1 MRTTFTNFRI
11 TVEDEMKQQN
21 SNTGEYPF
29 GTSIDLILLPEQ
41 KELQGLHFAFTFVSK
56 SRVTSLQLL

>member
-1 MRTTFTNFRI
+1 M
-11 TVEDEMKQQN
+11 EQQN

-41 KELQGLHFAFTFVSK
+41 KEPQGLPSAFTYVGK
-56 SRVTSLQLL
+56 SRITSLQLL